1 MSYQSRVARST
12 LECIEWTCGC
22 WHERQLCTL
31 HLEGQPC
38 IRICVSKLPNERL
51 HKHPAFERTA
61 CRTFVAAAATLYSM
75 LLTRP
80 RRQELVVAIVQL
92 DIDALWQLLEQH
104 FRIKMG
110 ISTACEALPVLSR
123 KVDFDD
129 SAD

>member
-1 MSYQSRVARST
+1 M
-12 LECIEWTCGC
+12 
-22 WHERQLCTL
+22 
-31 HLEGQPC
+31 
-38 IRICVSKLPNERL
+38 
-51 HKHPAFERTA
+51 
-61 CRTFVAAAATLYSM
+61 LYSM

-92 DIDALWQLLEQH
+92 NIDALWQLLEQH

-110 ISTACEALPVLSR
+110 ISTAREALPVLSR